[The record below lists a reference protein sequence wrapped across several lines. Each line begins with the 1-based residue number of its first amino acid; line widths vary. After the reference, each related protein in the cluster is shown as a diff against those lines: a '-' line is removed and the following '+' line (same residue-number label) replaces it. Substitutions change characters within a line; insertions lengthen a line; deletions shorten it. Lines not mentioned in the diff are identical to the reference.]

1 MPQFSTF
8 TINDGSAAPVA
19 ITYSLANMVNG
30 DIKLMDRRLA
40 VPAFHPVILSSFSAP
55 SKARPKSTKIT
66 REFSLPHVRAVNS
79 VDTVVGT
86 SRAVT
91 TYYIDVNAT
100 AQEIKHLEAMVQ
112 NTGSQTKM
120 VAQLRDLEPFF
131 G

>member
-8 TINDGSAAPVA
+8 TINDGSATPVA

-30 DIKLMDRRLA
+30 DIKLMDRRLT
-40 VPAFHPVILSSFSAP
+40 VPSFHPAILSSFSAP
-55 SKARPKSTKIT
+55 SKARPKSTKIA
-66 REFSLPHVRAVNS
+66 RDFSLPHIRALNS

-86 SRAVT
+86 SRAVV

-112 NTGSQTKM
+112 NTGTQAKM
-120 VAQLRDLEPFF
+120 VLQLRDLEPFF